1 LTRGLRPRG
10 RSFPGQLADN
20 PQFVCWHVA
29 CESTLAEVV
38 EKMVASRANKV
49 AEVVAEPDRSPVAAV
64 CRAVETRA
72 RGVREELV
80 LCLPGLRARA
90 LKLCLDKVE
99 AHDLVQ
105 DTVERA
111 LRFESSY
118 HMGTNFRAWANQILF
133 SVFVT
138 RCRRRRRERRALDSV
153 FSDPCSWAKTDAP
166 PAMRTLTRRVEQA
179 LDALPPQFA
188 AAVRLVDIGEL
199 SYKEAA
205 EQLRV
210 PVGTVMSRLF
220 RGRRLLATA
229 LGEPA
234 PQPEP
239 LPEPAQAAAA

>member
-1 LTRGLRPRG
+1 
-10 RSFPGQLADN
+10 
-20 PQFVCWHVA
+20 
-29 CESTLAEVV
+29 
-38 EKMVASRANKV
+38 MVASRAGKV
-49 AEVVAEPDRSPVAAV
+49 VQVAAEQARPPAAAV
-64 CRAVETRA
+64 CRSVDARP
-72 RGVREELV
+72 RGVRDELV

-111 LRFESSY
+111 LRFESRY

-166 PAMRTLTRRVEQA
+166 PAMRTLTRRVESA

-188 AAVRLVDIGEL
+188 AAVRLVDIGEH

-205 EQLRV
+205 EQLGV

-220 RGRRLLATA
+220 RGRRLLAAA

-234 PQPEP
+234 S
-239 LPEPAQAAAA
+239 LPEAPTQAAAA